1 MYIGLGIFLLVLGL
15 ILATGVI
22 TVDLQG
28 IDDGALGVILIL
40 GGLLA
45 IGLSLY
51 LSPTG
56 WRRRTTVVRER
67 PATTVRERRVYED
80 EPPL

>member
-15 ILATGVI
+15 ILAFGVI

-28 IDDGALGVILIL
+28 IDDGALGAILIL

-51 LSPTG
+51 LAPPA
-56 WRRRTTVVRER
+56 WRRRSTVVSER